1 MVFVV
6 VINLC
11 SRGGNSDSE
20 PGSELSAHTSP
31 GPHGTINPLRSPGQ
45 GGMGG
50 NVTLWQESCDTLPSS
65 RVEMSPALQIAAMDH
80 VAWQLI

>member
-1 MVFVV
+1 
-6 VINLC
+6 
-11 SRGGNSDSE
+11 
-20 PGSELSAHTSP
+20 
-31 GPHGTINPLRSPGQ
+31 
-45 GGMGG
+45 MGG